1 MKRPTLR
8 ISVFAATIALST
20 LGTCAIAQAEG
31 PKPFYSKLNPKN
43 WFRKSDDAAK
53 KEDSKKADNEKSE
66 TKVSGETTTATRPYL
81 KDDPFLVTPVDDE
94 EAPAKV
100 TKQAEAKDL
109 PEIHAKPKAS
119 TERQTAKAAP
129 AAKTP
134 AESTPAPAKTPTAAK
149 APTTAKAPAN
159 AKGPANKGKQNE
171 FAEGFDG
178 DFAKLVE
185 TVKQETVNESEDE
198 PTPAPAAAP
207 RRTKLE
213 PKPVAQTPASRKS
226 DAPLMPDLNSAPADD
241 EPEAQEVAES
251 LPARALP
258 ERTLPDRMLPDT
270 AASENKPAAVTP
282 EVRSPRSIAKT
293 EAKKPDL
300 AGDQKEIE
308 DKAEKADDSDAA
320 EVDQF
325 VVNQRA
331 KDAEDAIKAA
341 EAHLA
346 EMERRAELAAQ
357 RAKAAPSA
365 TKSAAPR
372 APEAPVKPEKM
383 REASG
388 FVIVKADPAATQGIT
403 KITPEEA
410 AAESAPVIMDDFVA
424 AGRKEMDTALARTA
438 QAQNVREAAT
448 KTNRPAAPAVAA
460 TPAPSIGLD
469 VSKPVMLPRG
479 EQTPRP
485 KQTLESA
492 IARKPAATPAT
503 DSPVKLMA
511 PVDSS
516 GLIVSSDLVPD
527 RKFYTTSQA
536 FQQAGRNAKSDISP
550 TSSLSAPAVAKTDSK
565 SDEQPHGG
573 IIILPAGKAPR
584 ELDKTQSGTAR
595 VTANKAPGRLSPD
608 GTRVQQLSYEDTA
621 PLESHLPTLSINSSK
636 STADEGN
643 GPLLILPKTSAEAAE
658 EADDDATARASAPIL
673 EFPEEPETPRPK
685 KSGSSGWLLG
695 ALAFIAAGCGIGVM
709 IRKKGQF
716 GAIAVAPAAA
726 DGENTAT

>member
-20 LGTCAIAQAEG
+20 LGTCAITQAEG

-53 KEDSKKADNEKSE
+53 KEESKKEDKEKSE
-66 TKVSGETTTATRPYL
+66 TKVSGDTTTATRPYL

-94 EAPAKV
+94 EAPAKE
-100 TKQAEAKDL
+100 TKQADAKDL

-129 AAKTP
+129 AAKAP
-134 AESTPAPAKTPTAAK
+134 AESTPAPAKTPATAK

-159 AKGPANKGKQNE
+159 AKAPAGKGKQNE

-185 TVKQETVNESEDE
+185 TVKQETVNESDDE

-213 PKPVAQTPASRKS
+213 AKPVAQAPASRKS
-226 DAPLMPDLNSAPADD
+226 DAPLMPDMNSAPADD

-251 LPARALP
+251 LPAKTLPERALP
-258 ERTLPDRMLPDT
+258 DRFLPDSDAP
-270 AASENKPAAVTP
+270 AKKPAAVAP
-282 EVRSPRSIAKT
+282 EIRGPRSIAKT
-293 EAKKPDL
+293 ETRKIDFA
-300 AGDQKEIE
+300 ADQKAIE
-308 DKAEKADDSDAA
+308 EKAENADNTDPA

-341 EAHLA
+341 EEHLA

-357 RAKAAPSA
+357 RAKAAQSA
-365 TKSAAPR
+365 TKSAAPK
-372 APEAPVKPEKM
+372 APEAPAKPERM
-383 REASG
+383 REGSG
-388 FVIVKADPAATQGIT
+388 FVIVKADPGATQGIT

-410 AAESAPVIMDDFVA
+410 AAESTHTITDDFVA

-438 QAQNVREAAT
+438 QGQNAREAAT
-448 KTNRPAAPAVAA
+448 KTTRPTAPAVAA

-469 VSKPVMLPRG
+469 VSKPVMLPRS
-479 EQTPRP
+479 EATPRP

-492 IARKPAATPAT
+492 IARRPAPTPAT
-503 DSPVKLMA
+503 DAPVKLMA

-550 TSSLSAPAVAKTDSK
+550 TSSLSAPAVARTDSK

-584 ELDKTQSGTAR
+584 ELDKGQSGTAR
-595 VTANKAPGRLSPD
+595 VTANKAPARLSPD

-636 STADEGN
+636 STADESN
-643 GPLLILPKTSAEAAE
+643 GPLLILPKTSAEAEE
-658 EADDDATARASAPIL
+658 EAHDESTARASAPIL
-673 EFPEEPETPRPK
+673 EFPDEPETLRPK
-685 KSGSSGWLLG
+685 KSGSSGWVLG
-695 ALAFIAAGCGIGVM
+695 ALAFLAAGCGIGLM

-716 GAIAVAPAAA
+716 GAIAAAPAAA
-726 DGENTAT
+726 EGENTAS